1 MAMKK
6 TTPPTSGIMKYSP
19 VKTKVNVATGSGST
33 AASKGASAV
42 KKQPVTSTK
51 PVAAKKLPAKAPTTK
66 GVTNLPEVTV
76 TAKRTTTATPVKKT
90 VSKDPYRY
98 FMGPTDMSKPTKE
111 VTKAVYEKGGMPRVK
126 IAATDTA
133 TINNLTRSRG
143 NMSSKGYTPLMTK
156 TNPTK
161 KKTK

>member
-1 MAMKK
+1 MAKK
-6 TTPPTSGIMKYSP
+6 TTPGNGIMQYAP
-19 VKTKVNVATGSGST
+19 VTTKKKAATGSTSSV
-33 AASKGASAV
+33 ASKGAATAKSKVAT
-42 KKQPVTSTK
+42 KKPTTSTTTVTKK
-51 PVAAKKLPAKAPTTK
+51 PVAK
-66 GVTNLPEVTV
+66 VTNLPTVTV
-76 TAKRTTTATPVKKT
+76 TAKKTTPAPAKT

-111 VTKAVYEKGGMPRVK
+111 VTKAVYEKGGMPRTK

-156 TNPTK
+156 TTPTK
-161 KKTK
+161 KKIK